1 LSCCGANALAWRTA
15 GERPDDM
22 SILGFPLFPEQAST
36 LAGRVDALFFF
47 LIAVSVFFA
56 ALICIL
62 IVVFAIK
69 YRRRREDDRPPAIHG
84 NLRLEIVWTTMPLA
98 LTMIMFI
105 WGAKLYFVTFYPPDD
120 ALEISVV
127 AKQWMWKVQHPEGQS
142 EIDELHVPAGR
153 PIKLVMTSQDVIHD
167 FFVPAFRVKKD
178 VLPGRYTTVWFEATK
193 PGSYHLFCAQYCGT
207 QHSGMVGRII
217 VMEPTEFQAWLG
229 GGAATVSTA
238 GAGEKLFQ
246 RLGCVSC
253 HLANDSGRG
262 PSLVGLVGKKVQLQ
276 GGGSAL
282 ADETYIRE
290 SILNPQAKLVAGY
303 PPIMPTF
310 KGLISE
316 DGLMQI
322 LAYLKSLKREEGA
335 QRSS

>member
-1 LSCCGANALAWRTA
+1 MFSS
-15 GERPDDM
+15 D
-22 SILGFPLFPEQAST
+22 FPLFPQQAST
-36 LAGRVDALFFF
+36 LAGRVDELFYF
-47 LIAVSVFFA
+47 LVGVSVFFA

-69 YRRRREDDRPPAIHG
+69 YRRRDENERPPAILG
-84 NLRLEIVWTTMPLA
+84 NLRLEILWTTIPLA
-98 LTMIMFI
+98 LTMIMFV
-105 WGAKLYFVTFYPPDD
+105 WGAKVYFVTFYPPDD
-120 ALEISVV
+120 ALEITVV

-153 PIKLVMTSQDVIHD
+153 PIKLLMTSQDVIHD

-193 PGSYHLFCAQYCGT
+193 PGAYRLFCAQYCGT

-217 VMEPTEFQAWLG
+217 VMEPAEFQNWLG

-246 RLGCVSC
+246 RLGCVAC
-253 HLANDSGRG
+253 HLPNDSGRG
-262 PSLVGLVGKKVQLQ
+262 PSLVGLFDKRVQLQ
-276 GGGSAL
+276 GGGSVV

-290 SILNPQAKLVAGY
+290 SILSPQAKVVAGFQ
-303 PPIMPTF
+303 PIMPTF
-310 KGLISE
+310 RGLISE
-316 DGLMQI
+316 DGVTQI
-322 LAYLKSLKREEGA
+322 IAYLKSLKREERA
-335 QRSS
+335 QGKK